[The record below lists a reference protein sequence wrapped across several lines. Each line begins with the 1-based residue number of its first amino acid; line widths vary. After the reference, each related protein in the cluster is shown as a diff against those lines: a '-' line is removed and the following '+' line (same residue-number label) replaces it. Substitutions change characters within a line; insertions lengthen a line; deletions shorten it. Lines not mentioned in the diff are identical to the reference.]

1 MEIIMENI
9 YQEEERYFIAKKRV
23 DEIKGFYS
31 NLASYVFVNLGL
43 LALNLWTA
51 PNHLWFYWPLLGW
64 GIGVVFHGLKVFN
77 FMPFLGQDWEEQK
90 IKEFMTREQEN
101 QKKGANK

>member
-1 MEIIMENI
+1 LVTNQLGGAKIKEILEKIQRTKNGNNHGK
-9 YQEEERYFIAKKRV
+9 YLSRRRTLFYRKKRV

-51 PNHLWFYWPLLGW
+51 PNHFGFT
-64 GIGVVFHGLKVFN
+64 GHC
-77 FMPFLGQDWEEQK
+77 
-90 IKEFMTREQEN
+90 
-101 QKKGANK
+101 

>member
-1 MEIIMENI
+1 
-9 YQEEERYFIAKKRV
+9 
-23 DEIKGFYS
+23 
-31 NLASYVFVNLGL
+31 
-43 LALNLWTA
+43 
-51 PNHLWFYWPLLGW
+51 LLGW

-90 IKEFMTREQEN
+90 IKEFMTREQED